1 MSCDVFGP
9 GSYVRV
15 GAVGVEGLGAQFAR
29 PITSNVT
36 DAQITFTNGK
46 TFVPWVGKSLSME
59 IIAVRAMV
67 YTVGFISD

>member
-29 PITSNVT
+29 PITVNGT
-36 DAQITFTNGK
+36 DARISFTNGK
-46 TFVPWVGKSLSME
+46 SFVPWVGKSLAIE
-59 IIAVRAMV
+59 IIAVRATV
-67 YTVGFISD
+67 YTVGFVSD

>member
-15 GAVGVEGLGAQFAR
+15 GAVGVEGLGAPFAD
-29 PITSNVT
+29 PIVSNVT

-46 TFVPWVGKSLSME
+46 NFVPWVGKILAME
-59 IIAVRAMV
+59 IVAVRATV
-67 YTVGFISD
+67 YTVGFVSD